1 MESREQAELAAIPAI
16 LDYLMQEMRPPI
28 GKNDDPAWRT
38 VFDDAYYLAQRFGAT
53 WARAQR
59 D

>member
-1 MESREQAELAAIPAI
+1 MEPRDHAELAAIPAI
-16 LDYLMQEMRPPI
+16 LEYLMKEMRPPI
-28 GKNDDPAWRT
+28 GANDDPAWRT
-38 VFDDAYYLAQRFGAT
+38 VFDDTYYLAQRFGAA